1 MPYPYPTLHIPFQH
15 YDKNMTDLQ
24 ETKESGTVYPFVV
37 DTAIFL
43 QADDY
48 RMFWHEDTPDYPFM
62 RELSEN
68 CLDPK
73 TGKLH
78 CTIILDINDPSC
90 ILLSKMNGK
99 YYVASHDNFK
109 QIDFSGLAWRCV
121 SLSTKPPAKKSHNLE
136 R

>member
-1 MPYPYPTLHIPFQH
+1 MPYPYPTLHIPFQP
-15 YDKNMTDLQ
+15 YDKNIIDLQ

-37 DTAIFL
+37 DTAIFI

-48 RMFWHEDTPDYPFM
+48 RMFWHEDNPDYPFM
-62 RELSEN
+62 RELPEN

-78 CTIILDINDPSC
+78 CTIILDIHDPSC
-90 ILLSKMNGK
+90 ILLSKMDGK
-99 YYVASHDNFK
+99 YYAASHDNFK
-109 QIDFSGLAWRCV
+109 QIDFASLAWRCV
-121 SLSTKPPAKKSHNLE
+121 RLSTKPPAKKSHDRE